1 MINCFGY
8 VALSVIALFF
18 QAYYNTA
25 FTMLQP
31 ILFGELVIMLWL
43 LIKGAKVPPL
53 ELPAVEMKTA

>member
-1 MINCFGY
+1 
-8 VALSVIALFF
+8 LFF

-53 ELPAVEMKTA
+53 KLPAVVMKTA

>member
-25 FTMLQP
+25 FHDAPTD
-31 ILFGELVIMLWL
+31 LVWRISNHAL
-43 LIKGAKVPPL
+43 AFD
-53 ELPAVEMKTA
+53 